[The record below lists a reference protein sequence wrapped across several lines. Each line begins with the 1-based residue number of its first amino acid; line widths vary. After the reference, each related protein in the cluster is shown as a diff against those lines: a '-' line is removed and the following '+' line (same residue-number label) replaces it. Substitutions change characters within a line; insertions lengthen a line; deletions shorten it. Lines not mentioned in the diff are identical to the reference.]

1 MMVCNLCGHVAH
13 TRSSWRVKGKGL
25 VERYMVCTNINCSH
39 TFITHESFT
48 RSIVRPGNVDPAPP
62 HPKTYGNAIQPDLL
76 AGLQT
81 EEVGRRTLPELATE
95 GKATDGF
102 ENV

>member
-13 TRSSWRVKGKGL
+13 TRSSWRIKGKGL

-76 AGLQT
+76 AGLRT
-81 EEVGRRTLPELATE
+81 EEPQAATPRIKHTA
-95 GKATDGF
+95 GKAF
-102 ENV
+102 